1 MSALG
6 EALKG
11 IKELLLLQS
20 QVQNLERAVDGQ
32 NDAMKQLARD
42 LIAVDRRVTRIE
54 GVMEGVARASSP
66 AARSPQLPR
75 K

>member
-11 IKELLLLQS
+11 IKELLLLQA

-54 GVMEGVARASSP
+54 GVMEGVARASP
-66 AARSPQLPR
+66 PTARSRQLPR

>member
-20 QVQNLERAVDGQ
+20 QVQNLERAIE
-32 NDAMKQLARD
+32 NRSEAMKLLGRD
-42 LIAVDRRVTRIE
+42 LIDVDRPVARIE
-54 GVMEGVARASSP
+54 GVMEGASRASP
-66 AARSPQLPR
+66 APR
-75 K
+75 RPRLSGK